1 MTDQDIK
8 RSPAEQAR
16 INGAKSKGPTSP
28 EGKARSSRN
37 ALTHG
42 FAASIN
48 TVLTIEDLPA
58 WELHIQSYRDS
69 FKPQC
74 YVEYSLVDQLA
85 SINWRQCRL
94 VALETSL
101 IEAHLGLQNTAIEEV
116 YPHDDH
122 DPAFHMVLA
131 WYGLSRQPEKPPPPT
146 GTAVDRLP
154 REGHDITSLELVRRY
169 LTTFDRQYRNVLLNL
184 RQFRKDFASPVQEE
198 IQKQSASPK
207 EPAASPVKTS
217 ATPVFPAPPTVIRPV
232 LVPKPAIERIV
243 QPRTSEK

>member
-8 RSPAEQAR
+8 LSPAEQAR

-48 TVLTIEDLPA
+48 TVLTIEDIPA

-116 YPHDDH
+116 YLPSRRPRPCIPH
-122 DPAFHMVLA
+122 
-131 WYGLSRQPEKPPPPT
+131 G
-146 GTAVDRLP
+146 P
-154 REGHDITSLELVRRY
+154 RLVRA
-169 LTTFDRQYRNVLLNL
+169 LPPAGKAPL
-184 RQFRKDFASPVQEE
+184 RRR
-198 IQKQSASPK
+198 
-207 EPAASPVKTS
+207 
-217 ATPVFPAPPTVIRPV
+217 APPLIGFPGKVTTS
-232 LVPKPAIERIV
+232 PASNSCAA
-243 QPRTSEK
+243 T